1 MSPTVSISSSSCWL
15 SPLFNTDAISL
26 FTIDNPITSHNTTSQ
41 HNPLHTRFIS
51 FVQHDTTLLLDI
63 NNAIVDPTFPVPEPP
78 LISDN
83 NIFDGWFGI
92 TYPDYRHTTHVRSPH
107 PSEIS
112 QLYSLQTFTPLY
124 SSLLSSFT
132 IKYLVLHTLPPSLS
146 RHVAEVFLSTILTPP
161 IPPPVTHQSINSC
174 FTLPP
179 FSTRE
184 Q

>member
-1 MSPTVSISSSSCWL
+1 M
-15 SPLFNTDAISL
+15 
-26 FTIDNPITSHNTTSQ
+26 FTIDKPITPSNTISQ
-41 HNPLHTRFIS
+41 HSPLHTRFIS
-51 FVQHDTTLLLDI
+51 LVQHDKTLLLDI
-63 NNAIVDPTFPVPEPP
+63 TNAIVDPTFPVPEPP

-83 NIFDGWFGI
+83 NIFDGWFDI
-92 TYPDYRHTTHVRSPH
+92 TYTDSYHNTHVRSPQ
-107 PSEIS
+107 PSEILH
-112 QLYSLQTFTPLY
+112 LYGLQPLTPLY
-124 SSLLSSFT
+124 PSLISSST

-146 RHVAEVFLSTILTPP
+146 RHVADVFLSTILTPP